1 VGRRNRIL
9 IMENRIEING
19 VWYVREE
26 SAAEE
31 NLDITEFQG
40 CVYETDKYCWEAT
53 RILKYDDKY
62 YDDID
67 IKFTDKRTKPWFSM
81 HWDNNFWFKSL
92 LNDDREDAEANSSMC
107 KEGVADFKRFL
118 RALQDKGWLFN

>member
-1 VGRRNRIL
+1 
-9 IMENRIEING
+9 MENRIEING

-26 SAAEE
+26 DTTD
-31 NLDITEFQG
+31 LDITEFEG

-53 RILKYDDKY
+53 RILKYDDTY

-67 IKFTDKRTKPWFSM
+67 IKFTDKRNNPRVSV
-81 HWDNNFWFKSL
+81 HWENNFWFKSL
-92 LNDDREDAEANSSMC
+92 LIDNREDAEAIRSMC

-118 RALQDKGWLFN
+118 RALKDKGWFN